1 MGLFAYVE
9 RFTVGA
15 LYVQAQLASL
25 LSVLLIGSV
34 TVNQAQEAQSPAAEQ
49 LGQLKTIVVTNQAKP
64 QSEITV
70 PAATSTRISLTADQN
85 KPKTDPREMA
95 SWFGKEAAQNG
106 LQSPNMPP
114 WHIVV
119 TYDQFDEDGDNVHS
133 GTLEEYWA
141 GPGKYK
147 RIYKSDDFNQTD
159 YATERGL
166 YRSGDQRWANRAQI
180 QVREEVIA
188 PFDYTLSAQDFSMRV
203 EERVFNG
210 NKLQCTFIET
220 KMEISDPRQYCFEP
234 GSSILRYARGDGWS
248 QTVYNKIELFQGRNL
263 GREVD
268 VTDGGKPYLKLRV
281 TSAELL
287 SQAGE
292 AVFLPPEGANL
303 LGDRISGVQ
312 IKPIV
317 MTPPQWPASLRKE
330 HFAVELKI
338 IIGKN
343 GHVLSIEGRSGPR
356 EAYKGCEDAVKK
368 WLFKPYMVLN
378 KPVEV
383 EQTVICSSN

>member
-1 MGLFAYVE
+1 
-9 RFTVGA
+9 
-15 LYVQAQLASL
+15 
-25 LSVLLIGSV
+25 
-34 TVNQAQEAQSPAAEQ
+34 
-49 LGQLKTIVVTNQAKP
+49 
-64 QSEITV
+64 
-70 PAATSTRISLTADQN
+70 
-85 KPKTDPREMA
+85 
-95 SWFGKEAAQNG
+95 
-106 LQSPNMPP
+106 MPP

-220 KMEISDPRQYCFEP
+220 RMTISDSTQYCFEP
-234 GSSILRYARGDGWS
+234 GTSILRYARGDGWF
-248 QTVYNKIELFQGRNL
+248 QIVYNKIETFQGRNL
-263 GREVD
+263 AREVD

-287 SQAGE
+287 SHADE
-292 AVFLPPEGANL
+292 AVFLPPPGASP
-303 LGDRISGVQ
+303 LGDRVSGVQ
-312 IKPIV
+312 IRPIS
-317 MTPPQWPASLRKE
+317 MSPPQWPASLRKE
-330 HFAVELKI
+330 HFVVEVKI

-343 GHVLSIEGRSGPR
+343 GHVISVEGKSGPR

-368 WLFKPYMVLN
+368 WAFKPYMVLD
-378 KPVEV
+378 KAVEV
-383 EQTVICSSN
+383 EQVVTCSIN